1 MNRIAD
7 TGEDS
12 ALAYSLDS
20 NLLAC
25 LPALNLSRSKFP
37 QDSAG
42 WSGDEGAKKT
52 LVAPRELDCDGGVA
66 GAPVPSFPLII
77 AHSIVR
83 NSHSAAAVGR
93 GLSHLASLRM
103 RYGGGGPLFTL
114 GALTRKLPRGRQ
126 SV

>member
-25 LPALNLSRSKFP
+25 LPALNLPWSKFP
-37 QDSAG
+37 QDSASR
-42 WSGDEGAKKT
+42 SGDEGAKKT

-83 NSHSAAAVGR
+83 NSHSAAAVG
-93 GLSHLASLRM
+93 LSHLASLRM
-103 RYGGGGPLFTL
+103 RYGGGPLFTL
-114 GALTRKLPRGRQ
+114 GALTR
-126 SV
+126 